1 MALTEFPHEGF
12 GSRLLTGRSEAL
24 PLPTF
29 WSDAGIAGNLGMQ
42 KIIAFSIAIAL
53 TADAQKID
61 TKKSDR
67 HKVIRVETAQ
77 NHLSIIELAEP
88 VTEVAA
94 GSSSYKIE
102 WRGNKVFVQPLDP
115 DTTTNLFIWTA
126 SGRLSYE
133 LVPAPSVEE
142 MHFAI
147 DQEPTPTVAKVSIPE
162 KPEDPRATEEARL
175 ASEMLF
181 ASTSVRLAG
190 ETKTHAR
197 VEVILKDIYR
207 KEDRIYIRYAIQN
220 NGRSTYVPGT
230 PGIFTLHSPRGS
242 SSLYVLSHSQII
254 GDGVRITSQG
264 QAPVKVLN
272 AELHASAIAPGDT
285 TWGLVAFEW
294 PLRTNGPAVVKFA
307 FPSDGAGEVTAV
319 LVL

>member
-1 MALTEFPHEGF
+1 MMGNRRPCRGQ
-12 GSRLLTGRSEAL
+12 
-24 PLPTF
+24 TF

-42 KIIAFSIAIAL
+42 KIIAFTIAIAL
-53 TADAQKID
+53 TADAQKIEIE
-61 TKKSDR
+61 KSDR
-67 HKVIRVETAQ
+67 HKVIRVETAP
-77 NHLSIIELAEP
+77 NHLSVIELAEP

-115 DTTTNLFIWTA
+115 EATTNLFIWTA

-147 DQEPTPTVAKVSIPE
+147 DQEPSPSVAKVAIPE
-162 KPEDPRATEEARL
+162 KPAEDPRAVQEAKL

-181 ASTSVRLAG
+181 ASTPVRLAG
-190 ETKTHAR
+190 DVKNHDR

-207 KEDRIYIRYAIQN
+207 EGDRLYVRYAIQN
-220 NGRSTYVPGT
+220 RGRSTYVPGT
-230 PGIFTLHSPRGS
+230 PGVFTLRSPRSS
-242 SSLYVLSHSQII
+242 SSLYALSQSQLV
-254 GDGVRITSQG
+254 GDGIRLTSQG

-272 AELHASAIAPGDT
+272 AEVHAKAVAPGDT
-285 TWGLVAFEW
+285 TWGSGRV
-294 PLRTNGPAVVKFA
+294 
-307 FPSDGAGEVTAV
+307 
-319 LVL
+319 

>member
-1 MALTEFPHEGF
+1 
-12 GSRLLTGRSEAL
+12 
-24 PLPTF
+24 
-29 WSDAGIAGNLGMQ
+29 MQ
-42 KIIAFSIAIAL
+42 KIIAFTIAIAL
-53 TADAQKID
+53 TADAQKIEIE
-61 TKKSDR
+61 KSDR
-67 HKVIRVETAQ
+67 HKVIRVETAP
-77 NHLSIIELAEP
+77 NHLSVIELAEP

-115 DTTTNLFIWTA
+115 EATTNLFIWTA

-147 DQEPTPTVAKVSIPE
+147 DQEPGPSVAKVAIPE
-162 KPEDPRATEEARL
+162 KPAEDPRAVQEAKL

-181 ASTSVRLAG
+181 ASTPVRLAG
-190 ETKTHAR
+190 ETKNHDR

-207 KEDRIYIRYAIQN
+207 QGDRIYVRYAIQN
-220 NGRSTYVPGT
+220 RGRSTYVPGT
-230 PGIFTLHSPRGS
+230 PGVFTLRSPRSS
-242 SSLYVLSHSQII
+242 SSLYTLSQTQLV
-254 GDGVRITSQG
+254 GDGIRITSQG
-264 QAPVKVLN
+264 QASVKVLN
-272 AELHASAIAPGDT
+272 AEVRANAVAPGGT

-294 PLRTNGPAVVKFA
+294 PPRTNGPAVVKFA
-307 FPSDGAGEVTAV
+307 FPSDGAGEVSAV

>member
-1 MALTEFPHEGF
+1 M
-12 GSRLLTGRSEAL
+12 
-24 PLPTF
+24 PLPRF
-29 WSDAGIAGNLGMQ
+29 LERCRNQWKLGGMQ
-42 KIIAFSIAIAL
+42 KTIVFTIAL
-53 TADAQKID
+53 ALAANAQRIE
-61 TKKSDR
+61 TEKSDR
-67 HKVIRVETAQ
+67 HKVIRVETAP

-115 DTTTNLFIWTA
+115 EATTNLFIWTA

-133 LVPAPSVEE
+133 LVPASSVQE

-147 DQEPTPTVAKVSIPE
+147 DQEPGPNVAKGVIPE
-162 KPEDPRATEEARL
+162 KPIEDPRAAREAKL

-181 ASTSVRLAG
+181 ASTPVRLAG
-190 ETKTHAR
+190 EVKNHAR

-207 KEDRIYIRYAIQN
+207 DGDRIYVRYAIQN
-220 NGRSTYVPGT
+220 GGRSTYVPGT
-230 PGIFTLHSPRGS
+230 PGVFTLRSPHSS
-242 SSLYVLSHSQII
+242 SSLYALSQSQLV
-254 GDGVRITSQG
+254 GDGIRLTSQG
-264 QAPVKVLN
+264 QSPVKVVN
-272 AELHASAIAPGDT
+272 AEVRAHAVAPGGT

-294 PLRTNGPAVVKFA
+294 PAKTNGPAVLKFA
-307 FPSDGAGEVTAV
+307 FPSDGAGEVSAV